1 MNETKITSV
10 IIDDEANGRENLGM
24 LLREYHPRIEVIGTA
39 TNLDDAEQLL
49 LNREPQLLFLDIQ
62 LGAETAFSLLG
73 RLESTNFELIFVTAH
88 ENYALRA
95 FEFMAIDYL
104 LKPIDIGKLEKA
116 VINAI
121 ERIDNKT
128 MHVSMEEMMLHVR
141 NFNRNQHK
149 IALSTQTGYE
159 MVYIREIMYCQSEG
173 SYTRFRFTDGEEL
186 LVSKNLKYYENL
198 LHEYG
203 FSRSHNTTLVNLLY
217 VKRLERSAGGYLVM
231 ENDRTLPVSKSKR
244 QDLEALIK
252 EQRRL
257 I

>member
-1 MNETKITSV
+1 MNDTKIASL
-10 IIDDEANGRENLGM
+10 IIDDEANGRENLGI
-24 LLREYHPRIEVIGTA
+24 LLKGYHPRIEIIGTA
-39 TNLDDAEQLL
+39 ANVNDAEKLIIKK
-49 LNREPQLLFLDIQ
+49 EPQLVFLDIQ
-62 LGAETAFSLLG
+62 LGAETAFTLLN
-73 RLESTNFELIFVTAH
+73 RLPNPSFEIIFVTAH
-88 ENYALRA
+88 EDYAMRA

-104 LKPIDIGKLEKA
+104 LKPIGIDKLEKA
-116 VINAI
+116 VINAM

-128 MHVSMEEMMLHVR
+128 MHISMEEMMLHVR

-159 MVYIREIMYCQSEG
+159 MVYIREVMYCQSEG
-173 SYTRFRFTDGEEL
+173 SYTRFLFTSGDEL

-198 LHEYG
+198 LSEYG

-231 ENDRTLPVSKSKR
+231 ENNKTLPVSKSKR
-244 QDLEALIK
+244 QELESLIK